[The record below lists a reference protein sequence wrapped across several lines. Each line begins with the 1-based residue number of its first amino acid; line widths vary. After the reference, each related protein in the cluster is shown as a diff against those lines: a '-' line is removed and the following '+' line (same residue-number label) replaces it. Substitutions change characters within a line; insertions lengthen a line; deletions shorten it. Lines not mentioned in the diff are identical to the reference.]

1 MKSLLVDIELIS
13 VFVDFS
19 REAILD
25 LWLERWRL
33 WLVLDDVSLSNWA
46 CCRVRV
52 ASNEVKNRLCFFR
65 VSFCCVMIRLWWFT
79 CSHMVLMPCRIRFWL
94 ASILSACEMGRVV
107 EGGVWGLGVVC
118 FGLCFGFGLLRGDC
132 CNYH

>member
-1 MKSLLVDIELIS
+1 M
-13 VFVDFS
+13 
-19 REAILD
+19 
-25 LWLERWRL
+25 
-33 WLVLDDVSLSNWA
+33 VLDDVSLSNWV

-132 CNYH
+132 CISEPMGGLRLECEVNSES